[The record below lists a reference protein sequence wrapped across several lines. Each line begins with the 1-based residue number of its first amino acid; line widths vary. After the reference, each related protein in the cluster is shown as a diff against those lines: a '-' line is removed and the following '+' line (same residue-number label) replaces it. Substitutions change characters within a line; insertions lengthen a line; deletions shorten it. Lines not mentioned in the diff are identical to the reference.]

1 MKNRVSPKQ
10 NARLG
15 MFYLE
20 EAVLDVL
27 LEAKY
32 EDKCIGPAEI
42 SKRGGIFRDG
52 GRENTLHDAIAFGI
66 LVKLHSEKRVQRCT
80 QPNGKGGWKLT
91 DKEFHERRED
101 TVE

>member
-1 MKNRVSPKQ
+1 MKNRTNTKH
-10 NARLG
+10 NARSG

-27 LEAKY
+27 LAAKY

-42 SKRGGIFRDG
+42 SKRGGIFREG
-52 GRENTLHDAIAFGI
+52 GRENTLHDAISFGI
-66 LVKLHSEKRVQRCT
+66 LVKLHNANRVERCT
-80 QPNGKGGWKLT
+80 QPNGTGGWKLT

-101 TVE
+101 TAS